1 MTCGTKTEKE
11 EMQRLYEGL
20 ALEAQK
26 QISVSIRQHKKRIIV
41 LAGPTGVGKSHFALK
56 LAERIGG
63 EILSADSMQIYR
75 GMDIGTSKPSRADRQ
90 EVPHHLI
97 DIRNVSDSFNVVDF
111 YYEARHCCQLIL
123 ARDSVPIVVG
133 GSGFYLQALMYGPPS
148 GPPSVPELRKMLEEQ
163 IEREG
168 ADILFER
175 LRKLDPHYAGTITKN
190 DKQKIVRALEI
201 ITLTGK
207 KVSKLSWSTRAKPL
221 NYDFRCWFLH
231 RARADIYRRIE
242 RRCEDM
248 VEVGLINEVE
258 KLLPEGLRDNSSA
271 ANAIGYRQAL
281 DYLDSLRSPEDHE
294 RFIREFRQASRN
306 YAKRQ
311 LTWFRKKPIFRWL
324 DLEAHDYE
332 VAIDI
337 IEQDFRSR

>member
-20 ALEAQK
+20 AHEAQK
-26 QISVSIRQHKKRIIV
+26 QTSFSLRQHKKRVIV
-41 LAGPTGVGKSHFALK
+41 LAGPTGVGKSHFAMK
-56 LAERIGG
+56 LAQVIGG
-63 EILSADSMQIYR
+63 EIISADSIQVYR

-97 DIRNVSDSFNVVDF
+97 DIRDVSESFNVVDF

-123 ARDSVPIVVG
+123 ARESVPIVVG

-168 ADILFER
+168 SDILFER
-175 LRKLDPHYAGTITKN
+175 LRKLDPDYAGTITKK
-190 DKQKIVRALEI
+190 DKQKIVRGLEI

-207 KVSKLSWSTRAKPL
+207 KVSKLSWAARIKPL

-231 RARADIYRRIE
+231 RPREDLYHRIE

-248 VEVGLINEVE
+248 VEIGLVNEVE
-258 KLLPEGLRDNSSA
+258 QLIPQGLRDNSSA

-281 DYLDSLRSPEDHE
+281 DYLDSTRSPEGHVH
-294 RFIREFRQASRN
+294 FLREFKQASRN

-311 LTWFRKKPIFRWL
+311 LTWFRKKPVFRWL
-324 DLEAHDYE
+324 NLGLHDYE
-332 VAIDI
+332 LAEAKIV
-337 IEQDFRSR
+337 EDFRAQ